1 MNYGFTPEGEQPDAT
16 NNDIPQPVTTE
27 DITPTT
33 SNQVC
38 GVLSLIPQVFTF
50 LSSFSRYSNF
60 ISHFVEAVFLIILLI
75 LYKFNV

>member
-27 DITPTT
+27 DTTQTT

-38 GVLSLIPQVFTF
+38 
-50 LSSFSRYSNF
+50 
-60 ISHFVEAVFLIILLI
+60 AVIDTPGFHCP
-75 LYKFNV
+75 